1 MCFPYID
8 GWYTTNQ
15 SMFFSDFGGLQD
27 AKILG
32 SVIPIFFGHPK
43 GKCRSKKGGGCP
55 TAVESS
61 YSAMGVVSFKY
72 QIIGGVINPN
82 KL

>member
-1 MCFPYID
+1 MVE
-8 GWYTTNQ
+8 TSNQ
-15 SMFFSDFGGLQD
+15 LMFFSDFGGLQN

-32 SVIPIFFGHPK
+32 SVIPFFFGHPK
-43 GKCRSKKGGGCP
+43 RECRTKKGGGCP

-72 QIIGGVINPN
+72 QIIGEVINPN

>member
-1 MCFPYID
+1 MVE
-8 GWYTTNQ
+8 TSNQ
-15 SMFFSDFGGLQD
+15 LMFFR
-27 AKILG
+27 I
-32 SVIPIFFGHPK
+32 SVVSRMPRFWDQLFPFFFGHPK
-43 GKCRSKKGGGCP
+43 RECRTKKGGGCP

-72 QIIGGVINPN
+72 QIIGEVINPN